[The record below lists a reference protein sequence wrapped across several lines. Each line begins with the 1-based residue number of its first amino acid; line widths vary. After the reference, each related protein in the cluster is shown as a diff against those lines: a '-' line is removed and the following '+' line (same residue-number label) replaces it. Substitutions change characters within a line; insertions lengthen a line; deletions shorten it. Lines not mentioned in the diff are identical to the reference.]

1 MFKWLRKKI
10 LGDYFKIENGA
21 LKISKEISRVEF
33 EGHYIEIKIDD
44 PRTKSIILSVPLSN
58 SRSDLVSPT
67 SGPNNKTLLLD
78 NETSILFNSN
88 TTQKP
93 KKKRHYYNNKKKFN
107 NTTKDSQPK

>member
-10 LGDYFKIENGA
+10 LGDYFKIENGT
-21 LKISKEISRVEF
+21 LKISKEISRIEF
-33 EGHYIEIKIDD
+33 EGHYIEIKVSG
-44 PRTKSIILSVPLSN
+44 PQTNSIILTVPSSN
-58 SRSDLVSPT
+58 SGSDLVSPT

-78 NETSILFNSN
+78 NETSMLFNSN

-93 KKKRHYYNNKKKFN
+93 KKKRYYYNNKKKFN